1 MERHGEGDVDVITDQ
16 SRRNVIARGMKRFED
31 KGACPPQPDIERLSP
46 RVVTILGQNPTTFT
60 LNGTNCYLIGTG
72 TSRILVD
79 PGETGYGTKEF
90 LNSLQKCITDEKVT
104 TIQLVLLTH
113 MHSDHYG
120 NINHIQRIYGPNIPV
135 AIMPQGIQPVTT
147 MENLRKRGL
156 IPYLEKGPQFSRGMT
171 DDEFEKIARN
181 QMPKWPEPY
190 DEIGPLS
197 WDVMG
202 RTKIQMQRSFF
213 FVKRMEDFQKKL
225 GNEYPL
231 IPLSHGMVL
240 RTEGATLRTMHTPGH
255 SPGHAAFYI
264 LEDNDLISGDTVLGY
279 GTTFFRDLYDYMR
292 SLRTMLAIN
301 PRRLLPGHG
310 PVVLNATDY
319 VSRYI
324 SHRSARTDQVVEV
337 LETFSKPH
345 TAMEISSYIYD
356 DLYERPPLRQRQA
369 CENVSKILT
378 LLYKER
384 RICVYKQE
392 ETDVNDIF
400 SGTESKLIKSDL
412 DDFNGYQTMG
422 PHRYEDSILWML
434 NMNVNKM

>member
-1 MERHGEGDVDVITDQ
+1 MNNNKNNTNMKNTNNNNNNKTCTIIKKCNYQPNMNYFNFNEYECCSCNYHQLLFIKQQQRQRKREQQQQQQQQLLTRQFTQGNNNNTTNVKDDENIVAVADVDVITDQ

-231 IPLSHGMVL
+231 IPLSHGMIL
-240 RTEGATLRTMHTPGH
+240 RTEGATL
-255 SPGHAAFYI
+255 
-264 LEDNDLISGDTVLGY
+264 
-279 GTTFFRDLYDYMR
+279 
-292 SLRTMLAIN
+292 
-301 PRRLLPGHG
+301 
-310 PVVLNATDY
+310 
-319 VSRYI
+319 
-324 SHRSARTDQVVEV
+324 
-337 LETFSKPH
+337 
-345 TAMEISSYIYD
+345 
-356 DLYERPPLRQRQA
+356 
-369 CENVSKILT
+369 
-378 LLYKER
+378 
-384 RICVYKQE
+384 
-392 ETDVNDIF
+392 
-400 SGTESKLIKSDL
+400 
-412 DDFNGYQTMG
+412 
-422 PHRYEDSILWML
+422 
-434 NMNVNKM
+434 